1 MNITEP
7 TGSALVQSIQL
18 YTTSPTGVETNVSL
32 TGLVG
37 DSRADLRFGVDSEGE
52 IYIMTKTDGFI
63 RKLVGDVV
71 SPLALYVDPAT
82 GEATLQNVANFD
94 VAIEGYSVISASN
107 SLLPADGDWLSLEDQ
122 GVSGWNEAAPE
133 AGIVSELNTEAALTI
148 GAGGSLTLGSL
159 FDVTGGTRDLT
170 FEFLLDAEGDATAGE
185 VLYRYA
191 ADFDEDGD
199 VDGADLTDPVKGW
212 KARFGDGLDGDDF
225 LTWQRQ
231 LGLIGGDAEVATGSV
246 PEPATAGLA
255 GWGALVAGL
264 FRSRGAR
271 IHDVQR

>member
-1 MNITEP
+1 
-7 TGSALVQSIQL
+7 
-18 YTTSPTGVETNVSL
+18 VSL

-82 GEATLQNVANFD
+82 GEATLKNVANFD
-94 VAIEGYSVISASN
+94 VAIEGYSVISTSN
-107 SLLPADGDWLSLEDQ
+107 SLLPADGNWLSLEDQ

-159 FDVTGGTRDLT
+159 FDAAGGTRDLT
-170 FEFLLDAEGDATAGE
+170 FEFLLDAEGDASQGE

-212 KARFGDGLDGDDF
+212 KARFGDGLHGDDF

-231 LGLIGGDAEVATGSV
+231 LGLTGGDAEVSTDSV

-255 GWGALVAGL
+255 WWGVLVAGL
-264 FRSRGAR
+264 FYRRGKR
-271 IHDVQR
+271 ICDVQR